1 MVIPYATIASSCWI
15 TGSRIWLY
23 NMLFQ
28 RKSMYIFFSTLKN
41 HGKCNLW
48 MNVTSVDVKLM
59 SLDCV
64 DVILEEEIENP
75 DL

>member
-15 TGSRIWLY
+15 TGSRNWLY

-28 RKSMYIFFSTLKN
+28 RKSMCTFFFILKN

-48 MNVTSVDVKLM
+48 MNVIDVDVKLM

-64 DVILEEEIENP
+64 DAILEEEIENH